1 MEGGPASFVPSKL
14 THDQIREVN
23 AKVHVMNELIDEA
36 CGRVLQ
42 TIARRGWSADTD
54 VIFTTD
60 HGEMQGD
67 FGLLYKGP
75 YHTDALMRLPFVWR
89 PAPSAGIVPAV
100 VHDPVG
106 QVDLAPTFCA
116 IAGVDPAPWMQGRA
130 LPPADGEA
138 GRERAL
144 CEWDSQFPGY
154 GMHLRSVYRD
164 GWLCTVY
171 EPSTAGQPNGLE
183 EIWGEGVLQP
193 CPVVYEQSGTGP
205 GGVAVAT
212 GELYNVDDGP
222 LPVRQ
227 PVGRPVPARPARR
240 PGGRP
245 LRQPALRGAHPQG
258 DGARLSRHGR
268 RRSAGRRPLY
278 GRPAARELA
287 PRLLGP
293 VATAEP
299 EEPLG
304 EEQVD
309 APRRG

>member
-1 MEGGPASFVPSKL
+1 MEGGPATFVPSRL
-14 THDQIREVN
+14 THDQIREIN

-42 TIARRGWSADTD
+42 TIAQRGWLADTD

-89 PAPSAGIVPAV
+89 PAPSAGVAPAV

-116 IAGVDPAPWMQGRA
+116 IAGVDPAPFMQGRA
-130 LPPADGEA
+130 LPHADGEP

-154 GMHLRSVYRD
+154 GMHLRTVYRD

-183 EIWGEGVLQP
+183 EVWGDAVLSP
-193 CPVVYEQSGTGP
+193 APSSTSS
-205 GGVAVAT
+205 
-212 GELYNVDDGP
+212 
-222 LPVRQ
+222 
-227 PVGRPVPARPARR
+227 RPPARAAWPSPPGSSTTWTPTPTSSTTAGTTRPSGPSATSWWPTSTPACPPSVRA
-240 PGGRP
+240 
-245 LRQPALRGAHPQG
+245 LKVMAPA
-258 DGARLSRHGR
+258 
-268 RRSAGRRPLY
+268 
-278 GRPAARELA
+278 
-287 PRLLGP
+287 
-293 VATAEP
+293 
-299 EEPLG
+299 
-304 EEQVD
+304 
-309 APRRG
+309 